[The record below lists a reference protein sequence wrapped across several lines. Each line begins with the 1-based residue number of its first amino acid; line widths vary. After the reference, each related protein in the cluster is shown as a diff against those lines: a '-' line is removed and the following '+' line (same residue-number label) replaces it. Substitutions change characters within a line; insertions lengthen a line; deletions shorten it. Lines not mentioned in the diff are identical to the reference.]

1 MAIRLDQRC
10 LRALR
15 DRRRYRRSPVVSGL
29 QESPAAFSDDVDRDL
44 KTNKAKGGE
53 MVGQLKVAPGW
64 ILLTSGV
71 GGPAAKW
78 RDKALSKSILAFQK
92 LQEDDWSA
100 KFSHAELLTND
111 MGQTFAARWRT
122 RRRDNGLADYIGSNI
137 MIIEPIGMTPTL
149 FKKIW
154 DMAEMDRFDGDVYP
168 VWRLLLQVVS
178 TLGPRFVGRFGF
190 GSRGVCSEV
199 VSKPFSVIEPYS
211 FYAKPWRGKTPAMV
225 ENWARTGRDFRNVFE
240 GLLLE
245 EDMKK
250 AGLPTFIQLI

>member
-1 MAIRLDQRC
+1 MAYRFDQRSVE
-10 LRALR
+10 ALR
-15 DRRRYRRSPVVSGL
+15 HRRRYRRGPVVSGL
-29 QESPAAFSDDVDRDL
+29 TKSAAEVPDAIDRDP
-44 KTNKAKGGE
+44 KKATAKGGE

-78 RDKALSKSILAFQK
+78 RDKALSRSILAFQC

-111 MGQTFAARWRT
+111 KGETFAARWRT

-137 MIIEPIGMTPTL
+137 MIVEPIGMTPVL
-149 FKKIW
+149 FQKIW

-190 GSRGVCSEV
+190 GSRGMCSEV
-199 VSKPFSVIEPYS
+199 AAKPFSMIEPYS
-211 FYAKPWRGKTPAMV
+211 FYARPWRGKTPAML
-225 ENWARTGRDFRNVFE
+225 ENWARTGRDFRIQFE
-240 GLLLE
+240 GLLTDELME
-245 EDMKK
+245 K
-250 AGLPTFIQLI
+250 AGLKTFKELA